1 MNVWFLYI
9 LWKWRST
16 KLIGLNFID
25 NVLCLMLKLQ
35 PIGDSRGMPDPWLP
49 RGHELCGHCGRVWT
63 RRVCSQCGNSGG
75 STVVRFFYFNTCFPT
90 LAIKI
95 CKKKYFYLVIGCV
108 SEHEILYQFS
118 FWYRLFIFSI
128 CTTTGI
134 SISLYFQE

>member
-25 NVLCLMLKLQ
+25 NVLMLNLQ

-75 STVVRFFYFNTCFPT
+75 STVVRFFYFTCFPT
-90 LAIKI
+90 VAITVKYAKKNIITWWLVVLVDMKFYINFLFDIDCSFLA
-95 CKKKYFYLVIGCV
+95 FALQLV
-108 SEHEILYQFS
+108 
-118 FWYRLFIFSI
+118 
-128 CTTTGI
+128 
-134 SISLYFQE
+134 